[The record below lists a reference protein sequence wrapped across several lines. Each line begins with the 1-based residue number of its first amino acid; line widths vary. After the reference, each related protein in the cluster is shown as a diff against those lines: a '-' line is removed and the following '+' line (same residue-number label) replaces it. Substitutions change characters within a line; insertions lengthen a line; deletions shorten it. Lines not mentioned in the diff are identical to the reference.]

1 MTLHRTI
8 GLRALYV
15 WGAPLITDGGP
26 GLLGTDP
33 LVSTRLRMGG
43 GGGASQGGGGGGH
56 RPTHTPPR
64 TGN

>member
-43 GGGASQGGGGGGH
+43 GGGGVEAID
-56 RPTHTPPR
+56 PLTHPHAPET
-64 TGN
+64 NLD